1 MMARDRQPIRD
12 AIEESTDNIPE
23 GPFGKVGD
31 GTVLGAGGFLA
42 VEASRPL
49 IDFVPGIK
57 QPGYKITA
65 HSTEVLEP
73 GTERHT
79 LTVPAI
85 SEEVARFAAK
95 YAATPSNIDFSLS
108 DTEIVSIEELT
119 EQPGYTTHRI
129 VVDVDR
135 GDVLD

>member
-1 MMARDRQPIRD
+1 MARDRQPIRD
-12 AIEESTDNIPE
+12 VIEQSTDNIPE

-42 VEASRPL
+42 VEASRPFV
-49 IDFVPGIK
+49 DFVPGIK
-57 QPGYKITA
+57 QPGYSITA
-65 HSTEVLEP
+65 HGTEVVSP
-73 GTERHT
+73 GTELHT
-79 LTVPAI
+79 ITISAI

-129 VVDVDR
+129 VVEVDR